1 VPRINEDK
9 NLSTFTVVKM
19 SKDFIKR
26 EQKRKNNSK
35 KRQTRR
41 EHLTSALC
49 AVHVDRESR
58 NSGMVQ
64 KCGKHL

>member
-35 KRQTRR
+35 KRT
-41 EHLTSALC
+41 LDFGSLC
-49 AVHVDRESR
+49 GACR
-58 NSGMVQ
+58 SGEP
-64 KCGKHL
+64 